1 MADFVFNSL
10 LVHDAV
16 LAFLVHAHLA
26 ARLQHGLV
34 LLQSPSDLFD
44 SGFVGGSVGVVGA
57 QGFDPSQDAITVVG
71 LWTNSSEVQ
80 SMARIT
86 SELSA

>member
-1 MADFVFNSL
+1 MMQFC
-10 LVHDAV
+10 LVVASW
-16 LAFLVHAHLA
+16 FMPSSA
-26 ARLQHGLV
+26 ARLHHGLV
-34 LLQSPSDLFD
+34 LLQAPSEFVGK
-44 SGFVGGSVGVVGA
+44 GFVGGSLGVVGA

-80 SMARIT
+80 RMARIT

>member
-1 MADFVFNSL
+1 MVDFVFNLL

-16 LAFLVHAHLA
+16 FAFLFMPILA

-34 LLQSPSDLFD
+34 LLQAPSDLFGR
-44 SGFVGGSVGVVGA
+44 GFVGGSLGVVGA

-80 SMARIT
+80 RMARIT